1 MYIYLLKLFIGKPAS
16 AFRIVIIYLQHKLNK
31 LLETFL
37 RDSGKLVAVFKKK
50 QPNSFRS
57 FEFCD
62 VVRYPPQM
70 QPSEDEYTVV
80 IRKYGQQQNSGRL
93 SHLSDA
99 QLILLGTVCRD
110 DIPHTITPP
119 STSLNHSHRAGRCH
133 AFMLFA
139 PNSDFTV

>member
-1 MYIYLLKLFIGKPAS
+1 MCIFIYYSVDGKPAR
-16 AFRIVIIYLQHKLNK
+16 AFRIVIISSRHKLNK

-62 VVRYPPQM
+62 VARYPPQK

-80 IRKYGQQQNSGRL
+80 IREYGQQQNSGRL

-99 QLILLGTVCRD
+99 QLILLGTVC
-110 DIPHTITPP
+110 
-119 STSLNHSHRAGRCH
+119 
-133 AFMLFA
+133 
-139 PNSDFTV
+139 